1 MISGFSSSS
10 HPLSSPLN
18 KITSEKSSW
27 KGKLVVVL
35 GNVVVSVLAVVVV
48 LMVVVLA
55 GVVVVEV
62 SVAVVVVLTGV
73 VVAVAVVV
81 VVVLAGVVVVDWQS
95 LMSGVAGPLHLS
107 QCLPCEEYRKH
118 V

>member
-1 MISGFSSSS
+1 MSSR
-10 HPLSSPLN
+10 HPPSSPLN
-18 KITSEKSSW
+18 KITSEKSSCR
-27 KGKLVVVL
+27 GKLVVVV

-48 LMVVVLA
+48 LIVVVLA
-55 GVVVVEV
+55 DV
-62 SVAVVVVLTGV
+62 VVVVLSGVVV

-81 VVVLAGVVVVDWQS
+81 VVVVDVLAGVVVVDWQS